1 MENKRVPQKIMKKII
16 IVHLTGGPLIREGE
30 ITFTEGGLVHALS
43 ASVHL
48 IDEYAVTILC
58 LNPPGQKGMREI
70 DYRDGGVKIV
80 CLGSSKWVKLAQY
93 GDLTFFR
100 EAYKYIK
107 KSNPDI
113 LIGNNLLASFLVSF
127 FPKGV
132 KKIGIIHHL
141 YLSLFGEKKF
151 KPLIWLIGQWEK
163 LAIIFLK
170 KLDGIG
176 VINPLVRE
184 ILIKKG
190 YPEEK
195 IVVVG
200 NGVDTLSYSFTEKKN
215 PNSLIFIGRLAEL
228 KGVEKLIEV
237 VAEIKKE
244 FPQIVLHIGGDGPKY
259 FDIKKKIKELG
270 VENNVIM
277 HGYLGEKEKIDLLKI
292 SAIYLSASQ
301 LEGFGIPLIEAMAS
315 GCIPVVSDIYAH
327 QFIFQDRPVGY
338 LVKNDKEMV
347 EKTTELL
354 KNEPKRLSLA
364 KEGRILAEEKWSW
377 EKVGQNYKKLLQI

>member
-1 MENKRVPQKIMKKII
+1 MKKII
-16 IVHLTGGPLIREGE
+16 TVHLTGGPLIKEDK

-48 IDEYAVTILC
+48 IDEYDVTILC

-70 DYRDGGVKIV
+70 DYCDDNGVKIV
-80 CLGSSKWVKLAQY
+80 CLGSSRWVKLAQY

-113 LIGNNLLASFLVSF
+113 LIGNNLLASFLISF

-163 LAIIFLK
+163 LALIFLK

-184 ILIKKG
+184 ILIKRG
-190 YPEEK
+190 YPEDK

-228 KGVEKLIEV
+228 KGVENLIEV
-237 VAEIKKE
+237 VYEIKKTI
-244 FPQIVLHIGGDGPKY
+244 PQVMLHILGDGPRY
-259 FDIKKKIKELG
+259 FEIKKKIKELEL
-270 VENNVIM
+270 ENNVIM
-277 HGYLGEKEKIDLLKI
+277 HGFLIPLDLLHT

-315 GCIPVVSDIYAH
+315 GCVPVVSDIYAH

-338 LVKNDKEMV
+338 LIKNNKEMV
-347 EKTTELL
+347 KKTIELL

-364 KEGRILAEEKWSW
+364 KEGRILVEEKWSW
-377 EKVGQNYKKLLQI
+377 EKVGQNYKKLLKI

>member
-1 MENKRVPQKIMKKII
+1 MKKII
-16 IVHLTGGPLIREGE
+16 TVHLTGGPLIKEGK
-30 ITFTEGGLVHALS
+30 ITFIEGGLVHALS

-48 IDEYAVTILC
+48 IDEYDVTILC
-58 LNPPGQKGMREI
+58 LNPPGQQGMRKI
-70 DYRDGGVKIV
+70 NYQGVKIV
-80 CLGSSKWVKLAQY
+80 CLGNSRWLKLAQY

-113 LIGNNLLASFLVSF
+113 LIGNNLLASFLISF

-151 KPLIWLIGQWEK
+151 NPLIWLIGQWEK
-163 LAIIFLK
+163 LALIFLK

-176 VINPLVRE
+176 VVNPLVRD
-184 ILIKKG
+184 ILVKKG
-190 YPEEK
+190 YSEEK

-215 PNSLIFIGRLAEL
+215 PSSLIFIGRLAEL

-244 FPQIVLHIGGDGPKY
+244 FPKVMLHIVGDGPRY
-259 FDIKKKIKELG
+259 RGIKKKIEELEL
-270 VENNVIM
+270 ENNVIM
-277 HGYLGEKEKIDLLKI
+277 HGYLRPLDLLHS

-315 GCIPVVSDIYAH
+315 GCVPVVSNIYAH

-338 LVKNDKEMV
+338 LVKNNKEMV
-347 EKTTELL
+347 EKTIELL
-354 KNEPKRLSLA
+354 KNESKRLLLA
-364 KEGRILAEEKWSW
+364 KEGRILVEEKWSW

>member
-1 MENKRVPQKIMKKII
+1 MKKII
-16 IVHLTGGPLIREGE
+16 IVHLTGGPLIRKGE

-48 IDEYAVTILC
+48 IDKYDVTILC
-58 LNPPGQKGMREI
+58 LNPPGQKVMREI
-70 DYRDGGVKIV
+70 DYRDGEVKIV
-80 CLGSSKWVKLAQY
+80 CLGSSRWVKLAQY

-127 FPKGV
+127 FPKGI

-163 LAIIFLK
+163 LALIFLK

-184 ILIKKG
+184 IIIKKG

-195 IVVVG
+195 IVIVG

-228 KGVEKLIEV
+228 KGVENLIDV
-237 VAEIKKE
+237 VYEIKKTI
-244 FPQIVLHIGGDGPKY
+244 PQVMLHILGDGPRY
-259 FDIKKKIKELG
+259 FEIKKKIKELEL
-270 VENNVIM
+270 ENNVIM
-277 HGYLGEKEKIDLLKI
+277 HGFLIPLDLLRT

-315 GCIPVVSDIYAH
+315 GCVPVVSDIYAH

-338 LVKNDKEMV
+338 LIKNNKEMV
-347 EKTTELL
+347 EKTIELL
-354 KNEPKRLSLA
+354 KNESKRLLIA
-364 KEGRILAEEKWSW
+364 KEGRILVEEKWSW
-377 EKVGQNYKKLLQI
+377 EKVGQNYKKLLQIC